1 MWDMEL
7 ADKKRRGKTSG
18 NIKECRVEMVGVRA
32 EKEGDTAGFQHIL
45 FSNKI

>member
-1 MWDMEL
+1 MGHGVGRQEET
-7 ADKKRRGKTSG
+7 RKTSG
-18 NIKECRVEMVGVRA
+18 KIKECRVEMVGVRA